1 MVKKTLRLYISI
13 SFLLSLAS
21 SFFFA
26 TYTIFLT
33 TRGMDLLQISLIN
46 AFFMASIFIM
56 EIPTGAFADIF
67 GRKKSI
73 VLGCFTLS
81 LSMLVYFLSN
91 NFWFFVLAEIIGAL
105 SVAFL
110 SGAMEAWAV
119 DSLKFHGYTG
129 EFEHVFK
136 RESQFRQLG
145 IIFGSL
151 SGAYIGNFN
160 IAFPWLAS
168 SIGAFIVG
176 LLCLVKLKEEYFI
189 SKKLELNLKPIG
201 RIARDSIVYGL
212 KNKSVFYVI
221 VFAAVLSFSV
231 QAFNMQ
237 WPLVFKNA
245 YGLSISSLGWIFVGI
260 SLFIMLGNQ
269 LSLVFKK
276 IFREE
281 KNAIILSQVVTFLG
295 MMLAST
301 MFGLVPVII
310 GFFVHEI
317 GRGILT
323 PIKQTYLNHRIPS
336 EKRATVLSFDSMITT
351 GGAISGL
358 IISGLI
364 ARSYSISLAW
374 LVSSLILA
382 SSIPIFLILKNKKT
396 ELTK

>member
-46 AFFMASIFIM
+46 AFFMAGIFIM

-81 LSMLVYFLSN
+81 LSMLVYFFSN

-105 SVAFL
+105 SVTFL

-119 DSLKFHGYTG
+119 DSLKFHGYAG

-189 SKKLELNLKPIG
+189 SKKFELNLKPIG
-201 RIARDSIVYGL
+201 RIARDSIIYGF
-212 KNKSVFYVI
+212 KNKPVFYVI
-221 VFAAVLSFSV
+221 IFAAVLSFSV

-237 WPLVFKNA
+237 WPLVFKNT
-245 YGLSISSLGWIFVGI
+245 YDLSVSSLGWIFVGI

-281 KNAIILSQVVTFLG
+281 KNAIILSQTVTFLG

-301 MFGLVPVII
+301 MFSLFPVII

-317 GRGILT
+317 GRGMLT
-323 PIKQTYLNHRIPS
+323 PIKQTYLNRRITS

-382 SSIPIFLILKNKKT
+382 SSIPIFLILKNKR
-396 ELTK
+396 ES